1 MRARYS
7 AFALGH
13 EGFLLDSWHPRSRPA
28 GALLDPELTWT
39 GLAVTARSGGG
50 LLDSDGSVEFTARY
64 RRADG
69 TSGRL
74 RENSRF
80 VRAAGGWR
88 YLGPA

>member
-7 AFALGH
+7 AFAIGD
-13 EGFLLDSWHPRSRPA
+13 EGFLLDSWHPRSRPS

-39 GLAVTARSGGG
+39 GLAVTGRSGGG
-50 LLDSDGSVEFTARY
+50 LLDSAGTVEFTARY

-69 TSGRL
+69 TFGRL
-74 RENSRF
+74 RETSRF

>member
-7 AFALGH
+7 AYAFGD
-13 EGFLLDSWHPRSRPA
+13 ERFLSDTWHASTRPA
-28 GALLDPELTWT
+28 GGLLDPALTWT
-39 GLAVTARSGGG
+39 GLFIVGGAGGG
-50 LLDSDGSVEFTARY
+50 LLEPDGTVEFTARF

-74 RENSRF
+74 REISRF
-80 VRAAGGWR
+80 VRVAGSWR

>member
-7 AFALGH
+7 AFAVGD
-13 EGFLLDSWHPRSRPA
+13 ERFLADSWPPSSRPA
-28 GALLDPELTWT
+28 GALVDATLTWT
-39 GLAVTARSGGG
+39 GLFITDRAGGG
-50 LLDSDGSVEFTARY
+50 LLERAGTVGFTARY

-69 TSGRL
+69 TPGQL

-80 VRAAGGWR
+80 VREGGSWR

>member
-7 AFALGH
+7 AFATGN
-13 EGFLLDSWHPRSRPA
+13 ERFLADTWCSTSRPA
-28 GALLDPELTWT
+28 DPLLDETLTWT
-39 GLAVTARSGGG
+39 GLFVTGRTGGG
-50 LLDSDGSVEFTARY
+50 LLEQDGTVRFTARY

-69 TSGRL
+69 TSGQL

-80 VRAAGGWR
+80 VREDGRWR